1 MITTLTLLN
10 NVVYGTPSGTYNG
23 SSQDW
28 VSTAVKGSDYYQGR
42 GGVQTIGVDVDEFDG
57 QIIIEAT
64 LDSDPDS
71 AGWFDALSFN
81 DSTVQRSESVIGNF
95 TWVRARVR
103 DFAAG
108 TINAITVNY

>member
-1 MITTLTLLN
+1 MITTLTVLS
-10 NVVYGTPSGTYNG
+10 NVVHGTPSSTYDG

-42 GGVQTIGVDVDEFDG
+42 GGVQTIGFDVDEFAG
-57 QIIIEAT
+57 RIIIEAT

-71 AGWFDALSFN
+71 AGWFDVLDFD

-95 TWVRARVR
+95 VWIRARVR
-103 DFAAG
+103 NFDSG
-108 TINAITVNY
+108 TIASVTVNY